1 MVWVLVGVTAAVL
14 SVLAALGVGLV
25 DELRRAPSNVRRMGA
40 GLALVFGFAAI
51 WLLVT
56 PITADNGVAC
66 EAPVLALAEYGA
78 PPVLATDGCSDA
90 MRLNT
95 VIGLVSAGL
104 SPVAV
109 LATRSRRD

>member
-14 SVLAALGVGLV
+14 SVLAAMGVGLV
-25 DELRRAPSNVRRMGA
+25 DELRRPPSNVRRMGT
-40 GLALVFGFAAI
+40 GLALVAGFAGI

-56 PITADNGVAC
+56 PITAADGVGCA
-66 EAPVLALAEYGA
+66 APVLVLAEYGT
-78 PPVLATDGCSDA
+78 PPVLVADGCSDP
-90 MRLNT
+90 MRLNA
-95 VIGLVSAGL
+95 VFGLVCAGL